1 MLEITGAVRKDGR
14 TVCKACGCPLPEN
27 PFPNY
32 SWSRGDFSYEERRC
46 ICGAQITVLR
56 LPEEARHA

>member
-14 TVCKACGCPLPEN
+14 TVCKACGCPFPEN

-32 SWSRGDFSYEERRC
+32 SWSHGSFCYEEYRC
-46 ICGAQITVLR
+46 PKCGQKITMVR
-56 LPEEARHA
+56 TEARHA